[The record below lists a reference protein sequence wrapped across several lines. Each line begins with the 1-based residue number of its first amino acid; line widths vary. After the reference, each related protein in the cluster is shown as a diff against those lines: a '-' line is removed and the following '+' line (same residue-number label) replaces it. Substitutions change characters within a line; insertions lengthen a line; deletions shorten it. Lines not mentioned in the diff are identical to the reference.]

1 MGAECDALTE
11 KLNLKFSCILAKG
24 AQIIE
29 EADIFSYNEQTRMI
43 GATATYAILGYTNKY
58 SSHERAN
65 VKTTVQQFNMR
76 LEPDVITKLGR
87 LSEQSGLGR
96 AQVVKRLIR
105 EASEST
111 SLPQF
116 LKGGGDD

>member
-1 MGAECDALTE
+1 MRLQPMLYWDTRTNILLT
-11 KLNLKFSCILAKG
+11 KG
-24 AQIIE
+24 
-29 EADIFSYNEQTRMI
+29 
-43 GATATYAILGYTNKY
+43 
-58 SSHERAN
+58 AN